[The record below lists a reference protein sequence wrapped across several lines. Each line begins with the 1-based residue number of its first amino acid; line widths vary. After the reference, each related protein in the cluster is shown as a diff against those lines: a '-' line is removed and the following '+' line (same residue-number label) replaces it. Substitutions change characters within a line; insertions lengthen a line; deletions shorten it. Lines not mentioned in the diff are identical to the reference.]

1 MTAGPPDGV
10 VGRGAEIDVLQSFI
24 ERAGLG
30 GEALVLVGDA
40 GVGKTAL
47 LDVAA
52 RRAGSL
58 GVSVVRAA
66 GAEFEA
72 DISFSA
78 LHQSLLPLLNGIEE
92 LRPLY
97 RDALSVALGLGEGR
111 PPDRLVV
118 SGAALEL
125 VRRAGQEQ
133 PLLIVLDDVFWMD
146 RPSAEVL
153 GFVARRLAGSHVGLL
168 AALRDATGSVFEGSG
183 LPQYQL
189 EPLDWDAADGLVRA
203 RFPILGPDMRRRLL
217 AEAAGNPLALLE
229 LPAALS
235 GRRPFASPGSPA
247 PLPLSARLSE
257 LFASRVEELP
267 PATRRLLLL
276 AALDGTGDLADA
288 AAGNG
293 RRRAAG
299 PGARRA
305 KPAAARRSGDSP
317 AGLSPS
323 PDPLRGCRAVDGA
336 GASRSTSRPGRRAGR
351 RASAAG
357 VASRRGEPSSRMS
370 GLRRCSRPPRGR
382 C

>member
-1 MTAGPPDGV
+1 M
-10 VGRGAEIDVLQSFI
+10 
-24 ERAGLG
+24 
-30 GEALVLVGDA
+30 LVGDA

-58 GVSVVRAA
+58 GVNVVRAA

-72 DISFSA
+72 EISFSA
-78 LHQSLLPLLNGIEE
+78 LHQSLLPLLDGIEE

-125 VRRAGQEQ
+125 VRRAGEEQ

-168 AALRDATGSVFEGSG
+168 G
-183 LPQYQL
+183 
-189 EPLDWDAADGLVRA
+189 RA
-203 RFPILGPDMRRRLL
+203 RRTAIRGLRSASVPAR
-217 AEAAGNPLALLE
+217 AAGLGRGGPPRASAVPDPRSGHA
-229 LPAALS
+229 PAPARRS
-235 GRRPFASPGSPA
+235 GRQSARAARAAGGAERAPAVRLPGVARAAAAQRPAERAVRVACRAVATRDTAPA
-247 PLPLSARLSE
+247 PARR
-257 LFASRVEELP
+257 AGRH
-267 PATRRLLLL
+267 RRP
-276 AALDGTGDLADA
+276 GGA
-288 AAGNG
+288 AAGNR

-305 KPAAARRSGDSP
+305 KPAGARRSGDSP
-317 AGLSPS
+317 AGLSPP
-323 PDPLRGCRAVDGA
+323 PDPLRGCRAIDGA

-357 VASRRGEPSSRMS
+357 VASGRGE
-370 GLRRCSRPPRGR
+370 RPAG
-382 C
+382 

>member
-1 MTAGPPDGV
+1 MTPSGA
-10 VGRGAEIDVLQSFI
+10 RGCP
-24 ERAGLG
+24 
-30 GEALVLVGDA
+30 
-40 GVGKTAL
+40 TAL
-47 LDVAA
+47 SDAA
-52 RRAGSL
+52 RRSTYCNRSSSARGSAARRWCWSGTPASARPRCWTSPRGAPISL

-66 GAEFEA
+66 GGEFEA
-72 DISFSA
+72 EISFSA
-78 LHQSLLPLLNGIEE
+78 LHQSLLPLLDGIEE
-92 LRPLY
+92 LRPRY

-125 VRRAGQEQ
+125 VRRAGEEQ
-133 PLLIVLDDVFWMD
+133 PLLIVLDDVFWLD

-153 GFVARRLAGSHVGLL
+153 GFVSRRLAGSHVGLL
-168 AALRDATGSVFEGSG
+168 AALRTASFEGCS
-183 LPQYQL
+183 LPQYRL
-189 EPLDWDAADGLVRA
+189 EPLDWDAADRLVRA

-257 LFASRVEELP
+257 LFASRVEQLP

-276 AALDGTGDLADA
+276 AVAGRHRRAGGA
-288 AAGNG
+288 AAGNR

-299 PGARRA
+299 PRARRA
-305 KPAAARRSGDSP
+305 KPAGARRSGDSP
-317 AGLSPS
+317 AGLSPP
-323 PDPLRGCRAVDGA
+323 PDPLRGCRAIDGT
-336 GASRSTSRPGRRAGR
+336 GASRSTSRAGRRAGR

-357 VASRRGEPSSRMS
+357 VASGRGE
-370 GLRRCSRPPRGR
+370 RPAG
-382 C
+382 

>member
-1 MTAGPPDGV
+1 MLTAGPPPEPESV
-10 VGRGAEIDVLQSFI
+10 VGRDAEIDVLQSFI
-24 ERAGLG
+24 ERAALN
-30 GEALVLVGDA
+30 GEPLLLIGDA

-52 RRAGSL
+52 RRATSL

-78 LHQSLLPLLNGIEE
+78 LHQALLPLLNGIEG

-133 PLLIVLDDVFWMD
+133 PLLIVLDDAFWMD
-146 RPSAEVL
+146 RSSADVL
-153 GFVARRLAGSHVGLL
+153 GFVARRLAGSHVGFL
-168 AALRDATGSVFEGSG
+168 AALRVAIEGCT
-183 LPQYQL
+183 LPRYQL
-189 EPLDWDAADGLVRA
+189 EPLDDDAADRLVRA
-203 RFPILGPDMRRRLL
+203 RFPILGSEMRRRLL

-235 GRRPFASPGSPA
+235 GRRPFSSPGSPG
-247 PLPLSARLSE
+247 PLPLGGRLSE

-276 AALDGTGDLADA
+276 AALDGTGDLAA
-288 AAGNG
+288 LQRATG
-293 RRRAAG
+293 RRRAAR

-317 AGLSPS
+317 AGLSPP
-323 PDPLRGCRAVDGA
+323 PDPLHGCRAVDGT
-336 GASRSTSRPGRRAGR
+336 GASRGTSRPGRRAGR
-351 RASAAG
+351 RSYAAG
-357 VASRRGEPSSRMS
+357 VASGRGE
-370 GLRRCSRPPRGR
+370 RPAG
-382 C
+382 

>member
-1 MTAGPPDGV
+1 M
-10 VGRGAEIDVLQSFI
+10 
-24 ERAGLG
+24 
-30 GEALVLVGDA
+30 LVGDA

-52 RRAGSL
+52 RHAISL
-58 GVSVVRAA
+58 GVSVIRAA
-66 GAEFEA
+66 GGEFEA
-72 DISFSA
+72 EISFSA
-78 LHQSLLPLLNGIEE
+78 LHQLLLPLLNGIEE

-118 SGAALEL
+118 AGAALEL

-133 PLLIVLDDVFWMD
+133 PLLIVLDDVFWVD

-168 AALRDATGSVFEGSG
+168 GRTAHRDRERFDGSG
-183 LPQYQL
+183 LPQYRL
-189 EPLDWDAADGLVRA
+189 EPLDWDSADRLVRA

-247 PLPLSARLSE
+247 VLPLSARLGE

-276 AALDGTGDLADA
+276 AVLDNTGDLAALQRATGDA
-288 AAGNG
+288 ELRDLAAG
-293 RRRAAG
+293 
-299 PGARRA
+299 RA
-305 KPAAARRSGDSP
+305 KPAGARRSGDSP
-317 AGLSPS
+317 AGVSP
-323 PDPLRGCRAVDGA
+323 PTDPLRGCRAIDGT
-336 GASRSTSRPGRRAGR
+336 GAPRGASRPGRRAGR

-357 VASRRGEPSSRMS
+357 VASGRGE
-370 GLRRCSRPPRGR
+370 RRAG
-382 C
+382 